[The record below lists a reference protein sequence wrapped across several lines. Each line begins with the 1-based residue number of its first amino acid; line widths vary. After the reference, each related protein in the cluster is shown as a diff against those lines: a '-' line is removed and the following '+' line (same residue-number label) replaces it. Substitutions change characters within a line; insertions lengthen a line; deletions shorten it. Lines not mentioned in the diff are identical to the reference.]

1 MKTTKAPTTAASK
14 STKLTDAPSNQVLTS
29 NPEVIMKSDNS
40 INSTIAINAT
50 TTINSDNAVNS
61 TTPANADNL
70 FGNEQTTTEATA
82 VIPTTEPPKQQRI
95 GKQQRKSDYSDFK
108 ATFLTPSKLVKRHPV
123 NIEDNVW
130 AKLERIARIL
140 GDRDTT
146 VGSYINAILI
156 EHLDLYADDIEI
168 WRKL

>member
-1 MKTTKAPTTAASK
+1 MTAKKSPSTPASK
-14 STKLTDAPSNQVLTS
+14 STELTDATKSKVSTL
-29 NPEVIMKSDNS
+29 NPDFIMKSDNS
-40 INSTIAINAT
+40 INSTNPV
-50 TTINSDNAVNS
+50 NSDNAVNS

-70 FGNEQTTTEATA
+70 FGNEQTATEATA
-82 VIPTTEPPKQQRI
+82 VTATTEPPKQQRI
-95 GKQQRKSDYSDFK
+95 GKQQRKSDFADFK
-108 ATFLTPSKLVKRHPV
+108 ATFLAPSKLVKRHPV
-123 NIEDNVW
+123 NIEDSVW

-156 EHLDLYADDIEI
+156 EHLIMYADDTEI

>member
-1 MKTTKAPTTAASK
+1 MTAKKSPSTPASK
-14 STKLTDAPSNQVLTS
+14 STELTDATKSKVSTS
-29 NPEVIMKSDNS
+29 NPEVTMKSDNS

-50 TTINSDNAVNS
+50 STINSDNAVNS
-61 TTPANADNL
+61 TTPANPDNL
-70 FGNEQTTTEATA
+70 FGNDQTSTASTAAT
-82 VIPTTEPPKQQRI
+82 VTTEPPKQQRI
-95 GKQQRKSDYSDFK
+95 GKQQRKSDYADFK

-123 NIEDNVW
+123 NIEDSVW

-146 VGSYINAILI
+146 VGSYINAILV
-156 EHLDLYADDIEI
+156 EHLIMYADDTEI